1 MDKSEYSIIREL
13 AWDILID
20 IKANTLPIKITPISI
35 LYKCKNSLNYSDTR
49 YNNTLIISIHIL
61 KLFRIQTTQTNI
73 RALTNRL
80 LCPMC
85 VLKECNIDSPHII
98 SQICD
103 VPLNI
108 ALERYNRLQMLI
120 KRGKF
125 YTSDLE
131 KKVYQQFLNFII
143 NYNKS

>member
-1 MDKSEYSIIREL
+1 MEKSEYSIIREL

-20 IKANTLPIKITPISI
+20 VKANTLPIKITPIAT
-35 LYKCKNSLNYSDTR
+35 LYKCKSNLNYSDTR

-61 KLFRIQTTQTNI
+61 NLFGIQTTQTNI
-73 RALTNRL
+73 NALANRL

-85 VLKECNIDSPHII
+85 VLKECNVNSPYIL

-108 ALERYNRLQMLI
+108 PLKDITGCKCLLNE
-120 KRGKF
+120 
-125 YTSDLE
+125 T
-131 KKVYQQFLNFII
+131 NFILLTWRRKYI
-143 NYNKS
+143 NNF

>member
-1 MDKSEYSIIREL
+1 MKKSEYSIIREL

-20 IKANTLPIKITPISI
+20 VKANTLPIKITPIAT
-35 LYKCKNSLNYSDTR
+35 LYKCKSNLNYSDTR

-61 KLFRIQTTQTNI
+61 NLFGIQTTQTNI
-73 RALTNRL
+73 NALANRL

-85 VLKECNIDSPHII
+85 VLKECNVNSPYII

-120 KRGKF
+120 KRDKF